1 MNKDSIGNTFFI
13 ATTLCLICSA
23 VVALAAVGLKPF
35 QDFNKA
41 LDKKKNILV
50 IAGLFEKGKTDVNQ
64 VFASLIDDRVIDLDS
79 GDDVTSEYAGKQS
92 DFDAE
97 ANLNEDSDG
106 SDVDP
111 KRDIAV
117 LKRREHRSHVYVVKK
132 SETDATPRMYI
143 FPIRGKGLWSTLRGF
158 FAIDPDIKTVRG
170 ITYYEHAE
178 TPGLGGEV
186 DNPDWKKK
194 WPGKI
199 AFDDAGKV
207 IIRVT
212 KNVSTNSDIDALSG
226 STITSN
232 GVTNML
238 RFWLGPDGFG
248 PYLNRIQPGSSTQT
262 VTNQK

>member
-1 MNKDSIGNTFFI
+1 MNKDGIGNTFFI
-13 ATTLCLICSA
+13 AITLCLVCSA
-23 VVALAAVGLKPF
+23 VVALAAVGLKPL

-50 IAGLFEKGKTDVNQ
+50 VAGLFESGKTDVDK
-64 VFASLIDDRVIDLDS
+64 VFGSLIEDHVIDLES
-79 GDDVTSEYAGKQS
+79 GNDVTSEYDGKQS
-92 DFDAE
+92 AFDPE
-97 ANLNEDSDG
+97 AIINESFGG
-106 SDVDP
+106 SVLDAKIDVA
-111 KRDIAV
+111 I
-117 LKRREHRSHVYVVKK
+117 LKRREHRSHVYMVKK
-132 SETDATPRMYI
+132 SKSDSTPRMYI

-158 FAIDPDIKTVRG
+158 LAIDTDLKTIRG

-199 AFDDAGKV
+199 AIDDAGKV

-212 KNVSTNSDIDALSG
+212 KTASSNSDVDALSG
-226 STITSN
+226 ATITSN

-238 RFWLGPDGFG
+238 RFWFGPDGFG
-248 PYLNRIQPGSSTQT
+248 PFLNRVHSGS
-262 VTNQK
+262 K

>member
-1 MNKDSIGNTFFI
+1 
-13 ATTLCLICSA
+13 
-23 VVALAAVGLKPF
+23 
-35 QDFNKA
+35 
-41 LDKKKNILV
+41 
-50 IAGLFEKGKTDVNQ
+50 
-64 VFASLIDDRVIDLDS
+64 
-79 GDDVTSEYAGKQS
+79 
-92 DFDAE
+92 
-97 ANLNEDSDG
+97 
-106 SDVDP
+106 
-111 KRDIAV
+111 
-117 LKRREHRSHVYVVKK
+117 VYVVKK

-158 FAIDPDIKTVRG
+158 FAIDTDIKTVRG

-186 DNPDWKKK
+186 DNPEWKRK

-248 PYLNRIQPGSSTQT
+248 PYLSRIQPGSSTHS
-262 VTNQK
+262 VINQK